1 MASLFSSWR
10 QTRKGANGKLE
21 EGSKVNDFCH
31 GIWSEE
37 DQKNLQKHLVDYL
50 EAEPSRYPFQILH
63 FDPYMRALLCANS
76 EEVYEKY
83 SSYLINL
90 SVGNG
95 LLFAGLAST
104 ATHPYDIVSLDE
116 NVRVYGEIFNIC
128 SLIVVVLFL
137 CNTVILCIETCVLV
151 SEQTDILA
159 IYRQIL
165 RFGKIGGICNL
176 GFVCGLN
183 LACVMV
189 FSLPQLIKNGSRL
202 ASLIGFLIPIIIYFC
217 LIFVYYLSLMPSGGD
232 MISWDYSQLLLPLA
246 YYLKK
251 TWKRDL
257 KVKKKVLLENSKKK
271 GILKVLKKDTVFTE
285 SIKLESQ
292 EDEKEKEENIKL
304 LKDVLSDSSNSELN
318 LCEIASSL
326 IQNGLTRKRLK
337 EASLKLD
344 SFQLI
349 KLLTTVHP
357 KMTYGEAL
365 ALVTYFV
372 DQ

>member
-50 EAEPSRYPFQILH
+50 EAEPSRNPFQIFH
-63 FDPYMRALLCANS
+63 FDPYMRGLLCANS
-76 EEVYEKY
+76 DEVYEKF
-83 SSYLINL
+83 SSHLINL

-95 LLFAGLAST
+95 LIFAGLAST
-104 ATHPYDIVSLDE
+104 ATHPYDILSLDE
-116 NVRVYGEIFNIC
+116 NVQVYGEIFNIC

-137 CNTVILCIETCVLV
+137 CNTVVLCIETCLL

-165 RFGKIGGICNL
+165 RTGRIASLFNL
-176 GFVCGLN
+176 NFLFGLN

-217 LIFVYYLSLMPSGGD
+217 LIFMYYLSIMPSGGD
-232 MISWDYSQLLLPLA
+232 MVSWDYSQLVLPWA
-246 YYLKK
+246 PYLKK
-251 TWKRDL
+251 TYERDL
-257 KVKKKVLLENSKKK
+257 KVKKKALLENSKKK
-271 GILKVLKKDTVFTE
+271 GILKILKKDTVFTE

-357 KMTYGEAL
+357 KMNYGEAL
-365 ALVTYFV
+365 ALVTTLSEKG
-372 DQ
+372 